1 MSTSKSTSLI
11 EVKRSSFF
19 IFSFSI
25 ALCILFDKSC
35 LSFKVII
42 IACATLLVIGAIL
55 GLVLA
60 VADKYLSVKEDE
72 RVTTV
77 TGMLPGYNCGACGYA
92 GCSGLANGLVTGE
105 VSTVGSCRPCKP
117 DQRAKIKEYLET
129 TPGPDGNVVKVTA

>member
-1 MSTSKSTSLI
+1 M
-11 EVKRSSFF
+11 
-19 IFSFSI
+19 
-25 ALCILFDKSC
+25 D
-35 LSFKVII
+35 FKVII
-42 IACATLLVIGAIL
+42 IACITLLVIGAIL

-105 VSTVGSCRPCKP
+105 VSNVGNCRPCKP

-129 TPGPDGNVVKVTA
+129 TPGPDGNVVKVSI